1 MTTAGRSRGRPSR
14 ADGED
19 RRAAILDV
27 ARRQFAAKGYRAT
40 SLRAIATEAGV
51 DVSLIG
57 HYFGGKSPLLVATME
72 LPIDP
77 VDKIA
82 SALAGG
88 IDGLAE
94 RLLTTFLAAWDPHRD
109 VFSSLLRTTLDS
121 EDDQAPMLQ
130 VAREVLIAGVTGVLD
145 GDDRELRASLVAG
158 QLIGMATLRYVA
170 RLEPVADTPAED
182 VVRLLAPAMQR
193 VIDG

>member
-1 MTTAGRSRGRPSR
+1 MTRAPRTPGRPRS
-14 ADGED
+14 DDTQD
-19 RRAAILDV
+19 RRTLILDV
-27 ARRQFAAKGYRAT
+27 ARRHFAQKGYRGA
-40 SLRAIATEAGV
+40 SLRAIAADAGV

-72 LPIDP
+72 LPVDP
-77 VDKIA
+77 VEKIA
-82 SALAGG
+82 SVVADGP
-88 IDGLAE
+88 DGLAD

-109 VFSSLLRTTLDS
+109 VFSALLRTTLGS
-121 EDDQAPMLQ
+121 QDDEAPMLQ
-130 VAREVLIAGVTGVLD
+130 VAREVLLSSLTDVLV
-145 GDDRELRASLVAG
+145 GDDVELRASLVAG

-170 RLEPVADTPAED
+170 RVGPLADSSAAD

>member
-40 SLRAIATEAGV
+40 SLRAIATEAGI

-109 VFSSLLRTTLDS
+109 VFSSLLRTTLGS

-130 VAREVLIAGVTGVLD
+130 VAREVLIAGVTGVLE

>member
-1 MTTAGRSRGRPSR
+1 MTAGRPRGRPSR

-19 RRAAILDV
+19 RRTAILTV

-57 HYFGGKSPLLVATME
+57 HYFGGKSPLLVATMQ

-77 VDKIA
+77 VEKI
-82 SALAGG
+82 SSVLAGG
-88 IDGLAE
+88 RDGLAE
-94 RLLTTFLAAWDPHRD
+94 RLLTTFLDAWDPHRD
-109 VFSSLLRTTLDS
+109 VFSSLIRTTLGS
-121 EDDQAPMLQ
+121 EGEQAPLLD
-130 VAREVLIAGVTGVLD
+130 VAREVLVAGVAGVLD
-145 GDDRELRASLVAG
+145 GQDRELRAELVAS
-158 QLIGMATLRYVA
+158 QLIGMATMRYVA
-170 RLEPVADTPAED
+170 RLEPIADATAES
-182 VVRLLAPAMQR
+182 VVRLLAPAMQH